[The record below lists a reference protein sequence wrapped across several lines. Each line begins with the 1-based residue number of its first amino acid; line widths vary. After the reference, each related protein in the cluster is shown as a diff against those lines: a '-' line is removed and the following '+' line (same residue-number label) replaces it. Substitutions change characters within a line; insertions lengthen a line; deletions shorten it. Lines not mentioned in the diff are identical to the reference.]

1 MAPHPGHAMPADKDP
16 VQQEGDCAWQP
27 CNWCASEPIRRRSKP
42 ASPATSSPAILR
54 PGCRTIS
61 ATTTG
66 QFFSGIWE
74 SSPGKWRV
82 SYAEN
87 EFCGILSGRV
97 VLTGADGKAQ
107 EFKAGDAF
115 IIPAGFEGTWETVEP
130 SANGKRSSRRRK
142 RS

>member
-1 MAPHPGHAMPADKDP
+1 MAAVQVVRFGANPPP
-16 VQQEGDCAWQP
+16 VETGKPSTVVSGD
-27 CNWCASEPIRRRSKP
+27 
-42 ASPATSSPAILR
+42 PATDVQNYF
-54 PGCRTIS
+54 TDD
-61 ATTTG
+61 TG

-97 VLTGADGKAQ
+97 VLTGADGKAE
-107 EFKAGDAF
+107 EFKTGDAF

-130 SANGKRSSRRRK
+130 VRK
-142 RS
+142 WYAIFEAKKA